1 MWYALLLV
9 GVVFFD
15 QFSKILVAAVAG
27 SAGNTP
33 DGGVHICWV
42 IDNFFEIFYCENN
55 KGMMG
60 LFPEVSNIIFIVA
73 SIIILIG
80 ICVYLAVSKHRGKW
94 VNTALMLVMGG
105 AVGNLIDRIITE
117 YVRDFIHIIIKIGG
131 KEIFPYVF
139 NVADVALVIGAIML
153 VIYIL
158 FIGKDAV
165 FRRKKKDGDKT
176 KTDDTKATETT
187 TNTTEAQ
194 K

>member
-1 MWYALLLV
+1 
-9 GVVFFD
+9 
-15 QFSKILVAAVAG
+15 
-27 SAGNTP
+27 
-33 DGGVHICWV
+33 
-42 IDNFFEIFYCENN
+42 
-55 KGMMG
+55 
-60 LFPEVSNIIFIVA
+60 
-73 SIIILIG
+73 
-80 ICVYLAVSKHRGKW
+80 
-94 VNTALMLVMGG
+94 MLVMGG

>member
-42 IDNFFEIFYCENN
+42 IDNFFEISYCENN
-55 KGMMG
+55 EGMMG

-165 FRRKKKDGDKT
+165 FRRKKKDGDNK
-176 KTDDTKATETT
+176 TETAAADAAKT
-187 TNTTEAQ
+187 TGPQ

>member
-1 MWYALLLV
+1 
-9 GVVFFD
+9 
-15 QFSKILVAAVAG
+15 
-27 SAGNTP
+27 
-33 DGGVHICWV
+33 
-42 IDNFFEIFYCENN
+42 
-55 KGMMG
+55 
-60 LFPEVSNIIFIVA
+60 
-73 SIIILIG
+73 
-80 ICVYLAVSKHRGKW
+80 
-94 VNTALMLVMGG
+94 MGG

-165 FRRKKKDGDKT
+165 FRRKKKDGDDK
-176 KTDDTKATETT
+176 TETAADAAKT
-187 TNTTEAQ
+187 TGSQ